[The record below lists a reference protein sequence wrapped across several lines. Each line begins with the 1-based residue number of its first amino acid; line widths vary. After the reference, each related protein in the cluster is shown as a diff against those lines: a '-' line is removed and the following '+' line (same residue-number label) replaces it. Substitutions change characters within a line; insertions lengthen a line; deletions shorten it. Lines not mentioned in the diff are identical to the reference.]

1 MYTVY
6 GLANCDTVRK
16 AIKWLKEINQSFQFH
31 DFRKDGID
39 AEKIND
45 WVSQMGVAVLLNK
58 KSATW
63 RGLGEA
69 EQAEAATE
77 RGAIQLMAQHP
88 ALIKRPVV
96 EQEGKLVAVGFP
108 AAGLGAV

>member
-6 GLANCDTVRK
+6 GLASCDTVRK
-16 AIKWLKEINQSFQFH
+16 AIKWLKEANQSFQFH

-39 AEKIND
+39 AQKIND
-45 WVSQMGVAVLLNK
+45 WLSQMGVAVLLNK

-63 RGLGEA
+63 RGLNEA
-69 EQAEAATE
+69 EQAKAATE
-77 RGAIQLMAQHP
+77 QGAIQLMTQHP

-96 EQEGKLVAVGFP
+96 EQHEKVIAVGFP
-108 AAGLGAV
+108 AAGFGGV

>member
-6 GLANCDTVRK
+6 GLASCDTVRK
-16 AIKWLKEINQSFQFH
+16 AMKWLKEEKQSFQFH

-39 AEKIND
+39 AQKIND
-45 WVSQMGVAVLLNK
+45 WVSQVGIAVLLNK

-63 RGLGEA
+63 RCLNEA

-77 RGAIQLMAQHP
+77 QGAINLMVQHP

-96 EQEGKLVAVGFP
+96 EQGEKLVAVGFP
-108 AAGLGAV
+108 APGFGVV

>member
-6 GLANCDTVRK
+6 GLASCDTVRK
-16 AIKWLKEINQSFQFH
+16 AIKWLKEGNQSFHFH
-31 DFRKDGID
+31 NFRKDGID
-39 AEKIND
+39 AQIIND
-45 WVSQMGVAVLLNK
+45 WVSQVGVAVLLNK

-63 RGLGEA
+63 RGLSEG

-77 RGAIQLMAQHP
+77 QGAINLMAQHP

-96 EQEGKLVAVGFP
+96 EQHGKVIAVGFP
-108 AAGLGAV
+108 APGFGVV